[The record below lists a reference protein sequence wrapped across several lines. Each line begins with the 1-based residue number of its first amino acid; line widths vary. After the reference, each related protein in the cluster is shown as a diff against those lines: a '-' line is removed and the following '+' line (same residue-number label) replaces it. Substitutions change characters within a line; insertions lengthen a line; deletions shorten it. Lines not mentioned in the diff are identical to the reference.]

1 MNGIIIRESENF
13 DKALRR
19 FTRMCERS
27 GVLSDLKKYKH
38 YEKPSE
44 QKKRKLNSAKQ
55 RAKMK
60 ERNEGKKSDWN

>member
-1 MNGIIIRESENF
+1 MNGIIIRDTENF

>member
-38 YEKPSE
+38 YEKPSG

-60 ERNEGKKSDWN
+60 ERSEGKRDWN

>member
-1 MNGIIIRESENF
+1 MNGIIIRENENF

-44 QKKRKLNSAKQ
+44 QRKRKLNSAKQ

-60 ERNEGKKSDWN
+60 ERSEGKRDWN

>member
-1 MNGIIIRESENF
+1 MNGIIIRETENF

-19 FTRMCERS
+19 FIRTCERS
-27 GVLSDLKKYKH
+27 GVLSELKKYKH

-60 ERNEGKKSDWN
+60 ERDEGKKRGWN